1 MSIKLMLRFLIL
13 NALVFALSV
22 FFSLYGVV
30 LGPFDRVGGRLVH
43 RLVAVPWARMI
54 LRVCGVKV
62 VVKGLENVEADV
74 PRIYLSNHQSYFDI
88 FALLACLPVSFK
100 FVLKQ
105 ELMKIPFLGSA
116 MRNAGYIAIDRE
128 DPRKAIKSMNAAAER
143 IKNGASVLIF
153 PEGTR
158 SADGQLLPFKPGGFH
173 LALKS
178 KCDVVPMAIVNSRS
192 IVPKGSLTIN
202 KGTFAMNIGKPIPTK
217 GYSKKDMAHLMDRVR
232 EEMMGMMS
240 RTL

>member
-1 MSIKLMLRFLIL
+1 MLKFLFL
-13 NALVFALSV
+13 NAIITALSI

-30 LGPFDRVGGRLVH
+30 LGPFDREGGRVVH
-43 RLVAVPWARMI
+43 SCVAVPWARMI

-62 VVKGLENVEADV
+62 VVKGLEDVEADV

-100 FVLKQ
+100 FVLKK
-105 ELMKIPFLGSA
+105 ELMKIPFFGSA
-116 MRNAGYIAIDRE
+116 MRNAGYIAIDRD
-128 DPRKAIKSMNAAAER
+128 DPRKAIKSMNEAAER
-143 IKNGASVLIF
+143 IKDGASVLIF

-178 KCDVVPMAIVNSRS
+178 KCDVVPIAIINSRA

-202 KGTFAMNIGKPIPTK
+202 KGTFAMNIGKPIPTRN
-217 GYSKKDMAHLMDRVR
+217 YSKKDMAHLMARVR
-232 EEMMGMMS
+232 EEMT
-240 RTL
+240 TLMAQGL